1 MATIADYTVISDST
15 FELIAGQSKEL
26 NPFFPPEDLVPGQHK
41 AKAILCYKARPLPH
55 TAPQP
60 HVDLKISLK
69 LQNLHIETVSIADDI
84 VRVMWEPFPADE
96 LSQAV
101 KNVFIF
107 RALEGRVQ
115 ISDVILWYQRLI

>member
-1 MATIADYTVISDST
+1 MATIADYTVISDSK
-15 FELIAGQSKEL
+15 FELTAGQSQEL
-26 NPFFPPEDLVPGQHK
+26 KPFFPPEDLVPGMHQ

-55 TAPQP
+55 SSLKAQA
-60 HVDLKISLK
+60 DLKISLK
-69 LQNLHIETVSIADDI
+69 LQNLHIETVRITDDI

-96 LSQAV
+96 LSHAM

-107 RALEGRVQ
+107 RALNGRVQ